1 MRRIVLVAVSLL
13 LTLAIVAP
21 VAAKGRPIITR
32 FGPSGVGAADLA
44 GTCDFPVEIVDSF
57 SNTKEMDFPVD
68 ANGDQLIRITG
79 GFVSTVEN
87 LASHAAVEYH
97 YFGTV
102 NYLIRADGTVD
113 VKTTGTT
120 LSWNFDGDELS
131 VFDPGIYLVT
141 GKVVARFDGA
151 TGLSLQPESISGK
164 VVDVCAALS

>member
-1 MRRIVLVAVSLL
+1 MRRPRGIAVRRVVIVAVSLL
-13 LTLAIVAP
+13 LSLVIVAP

-32 FGPSGVGAADLA
+32 FGPSGVGAADLD

-68 ANGDQLIRITG
+68 ANGDQLIRYTG

-87 LASHAAVEYH
+87 LTSHVAIEYH

-102 NYLIRADGTVD
+102 NYLLRANGTVD

-120 LSWNFDGDELS
+120 LSWNFAGDDLS
-131 VFDPGIYLVT
+131 VFDPGIYLV
-141 GKVVARFDGA
+141 
-151 TGLSLQPESISGK
+151 
-164 VVDVCAALS
+164 